1 VHESTPDICSTI
13 EVGTEETD
21 GQSVDA
27 GFPVTIHV
35 AFTILILGYSQSLSS
50 SELEVMFQV

>member
-1 VHESTPDICSTI
+1 VDESTPDICSTI
-13 EVGTEETD
+13 EVSTEETD

-35 AFTILILGYSQSLSS
+35 AFTILILGFSQSLSS
-50 SELEVMFQV
+50 

>member
-1 VHESTPDICSTI
+1 VQPCTADESTPDICSTI
-13 EVGTEETD
+13 EVSTEETD

-35 AFTILILGYSQSLSS
+35 AFTILILGFSQSLSS
-50 SELEVMFQV
+50 